1 LAPEEGTLSV
11 LLHGKGAPMTRQPR
25 LILVGALATATLL
38 TLSAC
43 SSGGDATTTPS
54 ASVSANPSTS
64 IAAITQL
71 SSACASVYEV
81 DLLMSDYSAGAV
93 ANGDFTEQEAK
104 ADYLRLTKA
113 INTGAKTVKDT
124 PQATTLSTNS
134 ARSLKVLRGLS
145 NKATLG
151 TMAKKKATRL
161 SNQRARMLKA
171 CAAAGF
177 PLPAVNAQAHQ
188 DVTPTAAP
196 SAS

>member
-1 LAPEEGTLSV
+1 
-11 LLHGKGAPMTRQPR
+11 MTRQPR
-25 LILVGALATATLL
+25 VVLLGALATATLL
-38 TLSAC
+38 TVSAC
-43 SSGGDATTTPS
+43 SSGGDASSSTPV
-54 ASVSANPSTS
+54 ASVSANPSTT
-64 IAAITQL
+64 IAPITQL

-93 ANGDFTEQEAK
+93 ANGDFTEQEAR

-113 INTGAKTVKDT
+113 INAGANSVTGA
-124 PQATTLSTNS
+124 PQATTLTTNS

-161 SNQRARMLKA
+161 SNQRTRMLKA

-177 PLPAVNAQAHQ
+177 PLPAVNVQAHQ
-188 DVTPTAAP
+188 DVTATAAP